1 MKKNFPLYTQLDSM
15 DCGPTCLR
23 MIAQYYGRKYSLQ
36 YLREQ
41 SFITRLGV
49 SMLGISDAAEHIGF
63 RSISARCDVN
73 QLIDEAP
80 LPCIL
85 HWNQQH
91 FVVCYGIEKESS
103 WFRNKKEANYK
114 FKIADPGGEKFTLTE
129 KEFLK
134 CWISTKHKSKD
145 MGTALLLDPTPEFYT
160 FSEENSDQ
168 QEVRT
173 LATFWHYLLPYKSQL
188 LQLGAGLI
196 ISSIVSLITP
206 FLTQSVIDQGIG
218 YNNLSFVTLVLIA
231 QLVIT
236 VTMTFVGFVQS
247 WISLYMNTKLNITL
261 ISDFLRK
268 LMKLP
273 IRFFDTKNVGDIL
286 QRIGDHDRIEAF
298 LIGTPFSIVFS
309 IVNFIIFAIIMAY
322 YNSTILTIFLVGN
335 LFNVGWV
342 LLFMRYRR
350 KLDYSRFTQAAAE
363 QGNLYSLIA
372 GMQDIK
378 LNNCEKQQRWKWERI
393 QIKLFKI
400 GVKGVTLDQIQH
412 VGSLFFTQATSILL
426 SYLSAKYVIEG
437 EITLGVMVAI
447 SYILGQLSGPIGQI
461 IGIAHSFQDAKI
473 SLERLNEIHNK
484 EDEELSIS
492 GKMTLLPD
500 NKSLTLKD
508 VSFSYSGAER
518 DFVLND
524 VSISIPENKITA
536 IVGESGS
543 GKTTIVKLLLGF
555 YLPQKGSISVADIP
569 IGEINPHVWRHKV
582 GAVLQESYIFSDTIA
597 RNIAPDVDEIDK
609 ERLLYAAMVANIH
622 EFIDSLPLKYNTKIG
637 MEGNGIS
644 QGQRQRLLIA
654 RAVYKNPDFIL
665 LDEATNSL
673 DTVNE
678 KKIIDNLN
686 TFYQGKTVVIV
697 AHRLSTVKNA
707 DNIIV
712 MSKGKMIEEGTHSE
726 LIEKRGAYYTLVS
739 NQLELGA

>member
-1 MKKNFPLYTQLDSM
+1 MKNFPLYIQLDSM

-23 MIAQYYGRKYSLQ
+23 MIAKYYGRRFSLQ

-41 SFITRLGV
+41 CFITRLGV

-63 RSISARCDVN
+63 RSINVRCDMN
-73 QLIDEAP
+73 QLIEEAP

-85 HWNQQH
+85 HWNQRH
-91 FVVCYGIEKESS
+91 FVVCYDIVKNTS
-103 WFRNKKEANYK
+103 WFRGQKDDSYK
-114 FKIADPGGEKFTLTE
+114 FKIADPSGEKYILTE
-129 KEFLK
+129 SEFLK
-134 CWISTKHKSKD
+134 CWISTKHKGKD
-145 MGTALLLDPTPEFYT
+145 VGTALLLEPTPEFYT
-160 FSEENSDQ
+160 FAEDDSEQ
-168 QEVRT
+168 QPVRT
-173 LATFWHYLLPYKSQL
+173 LGTFLHYLIPYKSQL
-188 LQLGAGLI
+188 LQLAAGML
-196 ISSIVSLITP
+196 ISSIVALITP

-218 YNNLSFVTLVLIA
+218 YNNLSFITLVLIA

-236 VTMTFVGFVQS
+236 VTMTFVGFVES

-273 IRFFDTKNVGDIL
+273 LRFFDTQNVGDIL
-286 QRIGDHDRIEAF
+286 QRIGDHGRIEAF
-298 LIGTPFSIVFS
+298 LIGTPFTIVFS
-309 IVNFIIFAIIMAY
+309 IVNFIIFSIIMAY
-322 YNSTILTIFLVGN
+322 YNGIILTIFLIGN
-335 LFNVGWV
+335 LLNVAWV
-342 LLFMRYRR
+342 LMFMRYRR
-350 KLDYSRFTQAAAE
+350 KLDFSRFAQAAAE

-400 GVKGVTLDQIQH
+400 GIKGVTLEQIQQ
-412 VGSLFFTQATSILL
+412 VGSLFFTQATSVLL
-426 SYLSAKYVIEG
+426 SFLCAKYVIEG

-461 IGIAHSFQDAKI
+461 IGISHSFQDAKI

-484 EDEELSIS
+484 KDEEVAIS
-492 GKMTLLPD
+492 GKVILLPD
-500 NKSLTLKD
+500 NKSLTLTG
-508 VSFSYSGAER
+508 VFFSYSGSER
-518 DFVLND
+518 DFVLKD
-524 VSISIPENKITA
+524 VTIKIPENRITA

-543 GKTTIVKLLLGF
+543 GKTTLVKLLLGF
-555 YLPQKGSISVADIP
+555 YIPQKGSISVGDIP
-569 IGEINPHVWRHKV
+569 IEEVNPHVWRSKV

-609 ERLLYAAMVANIH
+609 ERLLYAAKVANIH
-622 EFIDSLPLKYNTKIG
+622 EFVNSLPLKYNTKIG

-644 QGQRQRLLIA
+644 QGQKQRLLIA

-678 KKIIDNLN
+678 RKIMDNLN
-686 TFYQGKTVVIV
+686 VFYEGKTVVIV

-712 MSKGKMIEEGTHSE
+712 MEKGKVIEEGTHHE
-726 LIEKRGAYYTLVS
+726 LIEKKGAYYTLVS
-739 NQLELGA
+739 NQLELGV